1 MTDLIFGL
9 HSIAEAINNEQRTGL
24 VVVGTED
31 SIKDLRKLH
40 FKGQNLPNRCEVRVL
55 SLHKFKEEGKAEL
68 RKRDLKEQRIPSNIF
83 LIAEA
88 LEKVNLPEVY
98 SRIDS
103 QENFKLLILDQVTDV
118 HNLGAIL
125 RTAAFYDIDAVIYGK
140 KGDEKRTPGF
150 YRVAS
155 GAAEHTPLV
164 QAANLSKVAKVLQDK
179 GVKCL
184 GLAEEREET
193 SVELGGGK
201 ICLVMGAEETGIS
214 NALRRSLTDFVSLPA
229 KGPIRSLNVSVA
241 AALAMEK
248 FLK

>member
-9 HSIAEAINNEQRTGL
+9 HSIAEAINNDNRRGL
-24 VVVGTED
+24 SIVGTED
-31 SIKDLRKLH
+31 SVKELRKLH
-40 FKGQNLPNRCEVRVL
+40 FKGQNLPERCQVRVL

-68 RKRDLKEQRIPSNIF
+68 RKRDLKEQRVPSNIF
-83 LIAEA
+83 LVADE
-88 LEKVNLPEVY
+88 LEKINLPELY
-98 SRIDS
+98 TRLDS
-103 QENFKLLILDQVTDV
+103 MEDVRLLMLDQVTDV

-140 KGDEKRTPGF
+140 KGEENRTPGF
-150 YRVAS
+150 FRVAS

-164 QAANLSKVAKVLQDK
+164 QSANLSKVAKVLQEK
-179 GVKCL
+179 GIKCL

-193 SVELGGGK
+193 SAEIGDGK